1 LNRRRH
7 KIKFS
12 LAIASENALSSAFV
26 VFRGFTES
34 VRKASALGYDGIELA
49 MKTSDE
55 ISHQDLFSLL
65 KNNSMQVSCIST
77 GQVYASLGY
86 AFTDID
92 KERRSELK
100 RIFKEFIDLAAD
112 FGQLVNIGRVR
123 GPIGTKTRDEA
134 DSLFIDLAGDLCM
147 YAAPKGV
154 TMILEPVNRYEID
167 YINSVE
173 DGIRLLRK
181 AGIPNLKLMPDV
193 FHMNIED
200 VQIGATLAKYINDV
214 AYVHLADSNR
224 HAPGQGHL
232 DFDDVINHLKTSD
245 YSGWCSVE
253 ILPVPD
259 PDTAAARAINFLSS
273 YR

>member
-1 LNRRRH
+1 M
-7 KIKFS
+7 KYS
-12 LAIASENALSSAFV
+12 LAIAGEKALASAFV
-26 VFRGFTES
+26 VFRGFSES
-34 VRKASALGYDGIELA
+34 IRKASVLGYDGIELA
-49 MKTSDE
+49 LKTADE
-55 ISHQDLFSLL
+55 ISRQDLSALL
-65 KNNSMQVSCIST
+65 KKHSMQVSCVST

-86 AFTDID
+86 AFTDSD
-92 KERRSELK
+92 AQRRSELK

-112 FGQLVNIGRVR
+112 YGQLVNIGRVR

-134 DSLFIDLAGDLCM
+134 DSLFIDLAGDLCA

-200 VQIGATLAKYINDV
+200 VEIGATLAKYVDDV
-214 AYVHLADSNR
+214 AYVHFADSNR
-224 HAPGQGHL
+224 HAPGDGHL
-232 DFDDVINHLKTSD
+232 DFDDVVSHLKSSG
-245 YSGWCSVE
+245 YPGWCSVE
-253 ILPVPD
+253 ILPYPD
-259 PDTAAARAINFLSS
+259 PDTAAERAIRFLSK